1 MTEDQWPEIAGQLDQ
16 WRSALFEW
24 LSRLA
29 EELPALPAM
38 LAPLADPVQAL
49 AALRLLA
56 LIVLVLVL
64 QRALRGRGDPL
75 IDRLAVWQGTGGA
88 GLGPLRGA
96 TVIVAAV
103 GIHAVKIA
111 IIAAVAYGAVLVG
124 LVPAPVWSAAASQFA
139 LAFVI
144 AEIGRLAL
152 NAFLEPRAGS
162 ARVLPMDDATAARWE
177 SRLSGLIRAGAYGLV
192 FAVPGI
198 ALQAPALA
206 ELAQLVVVVIVLLG
220 VLRAIRDARAP
231 VRAWLLAQGRHRGGL
246 FLRPMTRVL
255 APVWHVLAGLYSL
268 AMAFLLVA
276 APPAVLQFTIEA
288 SATSV
293 VILLVAG
300 FLGHWLSSLARVGRY
315 LPAAVRTRMPMLQAR
330 LNHWLPKLLGAVHL
344 LLAVVALALIA
355 DAWRLIDLGTWLES
369 SAGESVM
376 GAVGALL
383 GISVLAIGLWI
394 LAASWIEDRLNPDTG
409 SGAPGAREKTL
420 LALFRSALAI
430 AIVTLA
436 GMVALAEIG
445 INIGPLIAGAGV
457 IGLAVGFG
465 AQKLVQDIITG
476 VFIQLE
482 DAIHTDDFIT
492 AAGISG
498 TVERLSIRS
507 VGLRD
512 LSGTLHIVP
521 FSSVD
526 TVSNYTRDFGY
537 HLGVYEVAYRENI
550 GDVVEH
556 LQLAYERLTGDGEI
570 APEVTG
576 PLEVDGVTALAE
588 SSVKVRVR
596 IRTTAGMQWAVGR
609 AYNRYVKEVFDKAG
623 ISIPFPHMTLYFG
636 EDKAGNAPPAHVALT
651 HDSKPTKE
659 G

>member
-1 MTEDQWPEIAGQLDQ
+1 MSEGQWPALAGQLDQ
-16 WRSALFEW
+16 WRSGLFDW
-24 LSRLA
+24 LSQLA
-29 EELPALPAM
+29 EELPALPGI
-38 LAPLADPVQAL
+38 LAQLADPTQAL
-49 AALRLLA
+49 AALRLFA
-56 LIVLVLVL
+56 LIVLILVL
-64 QRALRGRGDPL
+64 QRILRGQGDQL
-75 IDRLAVWQGTGGA
+75 IDRLAVWQRSGAA
-88 GLGPLRGA
+88 GLAPLRGA

-111 IIAAVAYGAVLVG
+111 VVAAIAYGAVLVG
-124 LVPAPVWSAAASQFA
+124 LVPAPTWATAASQFA

-152 NAFLEPRAGS
+152 NAFLEPRASS
-162 ARVLPMDDATAARWE
+162 ARVLPMDDAGATSWE
-177 SRLSGLIRAGAYGLV
+177 SRLSALIRAGTYGLV

-198 ALQAPALA
+198 ALQVPALA
-206 ELAQLVVVVIVLLG
+206 ELAQLIIVVIVLAG
-220 VLRAIRDARAP
+220 VLAALRDARAA
-231 VRAWLLAQGRHRGGL
+231 VRAWLLDLGHRRRGL
-246 FLRPMTRVL
+246 FLRPLTRVL
-255 APVWHVLAGLYSL
+255 APVWHLLAGLYSIV
-268 AMAFLLVA
+268 MAALLVA
-276 APPAVLQFTIEA
+276 APPAVLQFTVEA
-288 SATSV
+288 SALSV
-293 VILLVAG
+293 VIMLIAG
-300 FLGHWLSSLARVGRY
+300 FIGHWLSSLARIGRY
-315 LPAAVRTRMPMLQAR
+315 LPAAVRTRMPMIQAR
-330 LNHWLPKLLGAVHL
+330 LNHWLPKLLGVVHL
-344 LLAVVALALIA
+344 LLAVIALALIA
-355 DAWRLIDLGTWLES
+355 DAWRLIDLGAWMES
-369 SAGESVM
+369 SGGESVM

-383 GISVLAIGLWI
+383 GIGILAVAVWI
-394 LAASWIEDRLNPDTG
+394 MAASWIEDRLNPDTG

-420 LALFRSALAI
+420 LALFRNALAI

-457 IGLAVGFG
+457 IGLAIGFG

-556 LQLAYERLTGDGEI
+556 LQKAYERLCGDGDI

-596 IRTTAGMQWAVGR
+596 IRSTAGMQWAVGR
-609 AYNRYVKEVFDKAG
+609 AYNRYVKEVFDNAG

-651 HDSKPTKE
+651 DESKPTKE

>member
-1 MTEDQWPEIAGQLDQ
+1 MSEDQWPEIAGQLAQ
-16 WRSALFEW
+16 WRTALFDW
-24 LSRLA
+24 LMRLA
-29 EELPALPAM
+29 EELPALPGM
-38 LAPLADPVQAL
+38 LAQLADPAQAL
-49 AALRLLA
+49 AAVRLLA
-56 LIVLVLVL
+56 LIALVLGL
-64 QRALRGRGDPL
+64 QRVLRARGDRL
-75 IDRLAVWQGTGGA
+75 IDRLAAWQQTGGA

-103 GIHAVKIA
+103 GIHAIKLA
-111 IIAAVAYGAVLVG
+111 IVAAVAYGAVLVG
-124 LVPAPVWSAAASQFA
+124 VVPGPGWATVASQFA

-152 NAFLEPRAGS
+152 NAFLEPRTGC
-162 ARVLPMDDATAARWE
+162 ARVLPLDDDAAVHWE
-177 SRLSGLIRAGAYGLV
+177 TRLSGLIRAGAYGLV

-198 ALQAPALA
+198 ALQAPAVAGLA
-206 ELAQLVVVVIVLLG
+206 ELIVVIIVLLG
-220 VLRAIRDARAP
+220 VLAAIRDARSM
-231 VRAWLLAQGRHRGGL
+231 VRAWLLAVGRHRRGL
-246 FLRPMTRVL
+246 FLRPLTRML
-255 APVWHVLAGLYSL
+255 APVWHVLAGLYSIT
-268 AMAFLLVA
+268 MAILVVA
-276 APPAVLQFTIEA
+276 APPAVLAFTIEA

-293 VILLVAG
+293 VVLLIAG
-300 FLGHWLSSLARVGRY
+300 FLGHWLTSLAHLGRY
-315 LPAAVRTRMPMLQAR
+315 LPVAVRKRLPMLQAR
-330 LNHWLPKLLGAVHL
+330 LNHWLPKLLAVVHL
-344 LLAVVALALIA
+344 LLAVVALAVIA
-355 DAWRLIDLGTWLES
+355 DAWQLINLGAWLES
-369 SAGESVM
+369 SAGETVM
-376 GAVGALL
+376 EAVGALL
-383 GISVLAIGLWI
+383 GIGVLAMVVWLLG
-394 LAASWIEDRLNPDTG
+394 ASWIEDRLNPDTG

-420 LALFRSALAI
+420 LALFRNALAI

-457 IGLAVGFG
+457 IGLAIGFG

-482 DAIHTDDFIT
+482 DAIHADDFIT

-556 LQLAYERLTGDGEI
+556 LQKAYERLCGDGDI

-596 IRTTAGMQWAVGR
+596 IRSTAGMQWAVGR
-609 AYNRYVKEVFDKAG
+609 AYNRYVKEVFDNAG

-651 HDSKPTKE
+651 HESKPTKE